1 MGAEREKTRGIE
13 RILPYTTVLLIL
25 AMLYAGWTFYS
36 RWRDRKDAEERAA
49 AQKAEQNKKIVD
61 QVFGSGE
68 IKLLNF
74 SISPI
79 RLRRGETAR
88 MCYGVSNAVSVTISP
103 HVEDTKPSYNHC
115 LDIAPRS
122 TTTYTLTA
130 KDQAGRAQT
139 GSLTVTVH

>member
-1 MGAEREKTRGIE
+1 MAAVGKKTRIAG

-36 RWRDRKDAEERAA
+36 RWRDAKDAEQQAA
-49 AQKAEQNKKIVD
+49 AKKAEENKKVVD

-79 RLRRGETAR
+79 RLKRGETAR
-88 MCYGVSNAVSVTISP
+88 MCYGVSNAVSITIEP
-103 HVEDTKPSYNHC
+103 HVEDTRPSYNHC
-115 LDIAPRS
+115 LDIAPRT

-130 KDQAGRAQT
+130 KDRTGRTET
-139 GSLTVTVH
+139 GTLTVTVH

>member
-1 MGAEREKTRGIE
+1 MAVEREKTRVE

-79 RLRRGETAR
+79 LLKRGETAHL
-88 MCYGVSNAVSVTISP
+88 CYGVSNAVSVTISP

-115 LDIAPRS
+115 LDIEPRA

-130 KDQAGRAQT
+130 KDQAGHSQT